1 MLKKVS
7 IFLLMGAIALTATAC
22 VDNKKGI
29 TTPENVE
36 NKIISDDFMYDSI
49 FKNSLF
55 VGDSITEGFFNQE
68 LIDDTKVIADKGKI
82 TVLALET
89 DVDDVVVKNPDHVF
103 MNFGINDLLIRMDL
117 NGKPVNDPIQF
128 SIDHY
133 SAFIQKIKK
142 ELPSAHIHILSVT
155 PVTKEA
161 LQEYPQYKHIDAYN
175 TKLQALAI
183 TEEVEFIDLSSIFEK
198 RSDLH
203 VEDGVHFKADFYKL
217 LLEQLKTSVQ

>member
-1 MLKKVS
+1 MLKKIS
-7 IFLLMGAIALTATAC
+7 IFLLMGAIAMTSTAC
-22 VDNKKGI
+22 VDSKTAI
-29 TTPENVE
+29 TPTENAE
-36 NKIISDDFMYDSI
+36 NKTISDDFMYDSI

-89 DVDDVVVKNPDHVF
+89 DVDDVVAKNPDHIF

-117 NGKPVNDPIQF
+117 DGKPVNDPIQF
-128 SIDHY
+128 LIDHY

-142 ELPSAHIHILSVT
+142 ELPSAHVHILSVT

-161 LQEYPQYKHIDAYN
+161 LQEYPQYKHIA
-175 TKLQALAI
+175 T
-183 TEEVEFIDLSSIFEK
+183 
-198 RSDLH
+198 
-203 VEDGVHFKADFYKL
+203 
-217 LLEQLKTSVQ
+217 

>member
-7 IFLLMGAIALTATAC
+7 NFLLMGAIPLTSTAC
-22 VDNKKGI
+22 VDRK
-29 TTPENVE
+29 TTTKNAE
-36 NKIISDDFMYDSI
+36 NKTMSDDFMYDSI

-89 DVDDVVVKNPDHVF
+89 DVVAKNPDHIF

-117 NGKPVNDPIQF
+117 DGKPVNDPIQF

-161 LQEYPQYKHIDAYN
+161 LQEYPQYKHIATYN
-175 TKLQALAI
+175 TK
-183 TEEVEFIDLSSIFEK
+183 
-198 RSDLH
+198 RSPGISPH
-203 VEDGVHFKADFYKL
+203 
-217 LLEQLKTSVQ
+217 QW